1 VSVRDPASYDR
12 VSRWG
17 LSTKIV
23 QTFDP
28 VLWLV
33 QNKNHEYR
41 SKNILILIPRKNSGE
56 SFLKKAHELANP
68 KKWEGIRIL
77 SLEPDDPRE
86 LAFVGHLA
94 EEFSAKIIPMH
105 TLQTLCDE
113 VGEARMVLSE
123 RYHGALAALVLEK
136 PLEIVSQ
143 GEGDKLNSLQSFDL
157 QKAEQDLA
165 MGEQE
170 LRNVLNTKTR

>member
-1 VSVRDPASYDR
+1 
-12 VSRWG
+12 
-17 LSTKIV
+17 
-23 QTFDP
+23 
-28 VLWLV
+28 
-33 QNKNHEYR
+33 
-41 SKNILILIPRKNSGE
+41 
-56 SFLKKAHELANP
+56 
-68 KKWEGIRIL
+68 
-77 SLEPDDPRE
+77 
-86 LAFVGHLA
+86 
-94 EEFSAKIIPMH
+94 
-105 TLQTLCDE
+105 
-113 VGEARMVLSE
+113 MVLSE